1 MTHLPGTPPSAAQRR
16 RAAMLSTV
24 STVCALFL
32 LSVVFIAPGSAAVA
46 TETDPPPAS
55 TPAPTPDA
63 PSPAPDS
70 TTVAS
75 PVIEKPAASAL
86 VGDTIS
92 FSGTAEPGSGIDLY
106 SSTGGQPLCSVV
118 TTPAGTWSCDVSLPS
133 TSSITVRAVQ
143 TVAGQSTETS
153 VTVSVLNAPTA
164 GSAGNGTVSN
174 GTVMGEAVPDATVTA
189 VVGEVSCTATAD
201 GTGAWFCAL
210 PKGLKSGSYQLT
222 ASQVAPWSGGRS
234 SSSSRPSTLTID
246 VDAPAP
252 PSVSIPAGSV
262 QASGAA
268 FSGGGEDGATVTL
281 FAGPHSLCQAVVAGA
296 RWSCTSAAIDAGT
309 YEVSAIQQDAAGN
322 ISTESVRVAVA
333 FVGAP
338 TAPAPTEQPAPSAGT
353 PSPTSTPI
361 PSLPG
366 GDPTAAAPQQQ
377 QQQSQPGTT
386 TDAPPATSSGGWSA
400 STRFSAGM
408 QPAFGTSSSIDW
420 TLALGIGLAMVAFLA
435 VPARLLA
442 GTLRGLRAEPG
453 PRSASSGRLTG
464 RNRSRYQEYDTAPT
478 LPWNARVTGAF
489 ALIASATITVL
500 SAPVTD
506 EPAYLRLLVA
516 VMLGVLV
523 VNAVAVLVPKVLAR
537 SIFDVTAGVRLR
549 PLFLLISIGA
559 TILSRVLDL
568 DPALVF
574 GIVFG
579 LALSL
584 PTSRRALGRLA
595 ALQIGALL
603 AVGSTA
609 FLISG
614 SIAAGTGSGTVG
626 AFLAE
631 FVNTIALA
639 SLGGA
644 AIQLLPIADLPGRHI
659 LRWKP
664 IVWLP
669 LALVSFTLLA
679 GVLSSA
685 LEGLGGGA
693 GLIVFGLAS
702 LTFAAAC
709 VAIWL
714 WVRFVRPPAHDESST
729 PTT

>member
-1 MTHLPGTPPSAAQRR
+1 M
-16 RAAMLSTV
+16 
-24 STVCALFL
+24 
-32 LSVVFIAPGSAAVA
+32 APGGAAVA
-46 TETDPPPAS
+46 TETDPPPAPAP
-55 TPAPTPDA
+55 TTPVEPAPTPD
-63 PSPAPDS
+63 S
-70 TTVAS
+70 TAVAS
-75 PVIEKPAASAL
+75 PVIDRPAASSL
-86 VGDTIS
+86 VGDNIS
-92 FSGTAEPGSGIDLY
+92 FSGTAEPASGIDLY
-106 SSTGGQPLCSVV
+106 SSDGGQPLCSVV
-118 TTPAGTWSCDVSLPS
+118 TTPAGTWSCEVSLPS
-133 TSSITVRAVQ
+133 SPSTTVRAVQ
-143 TVAGQSTETS
+143 TVAAQSAETS

-164 GSAGNGTVSN
+164 GSAGNGLVSN
-174 GTVMGEAVPDATVTA
+174 GTVLGEGFPGATVTA
-189 VVGEVSCTATAD
+189 VVGPVSCTATVD
-201 GTGAWFCAL
+201 STGAWFCAL
-210 PKGLKSGSYQLT
+210 PKGLASGSYQLT

-234 SSSSRPSTLTID
+234 SSSSRASTLTID

-262 QASGAA
+262 AASGAS

-281 FAGPHSLCQAVVAGA
+281 FAGPHSLCQSGVEGG

-322 ISTESVRVAVA
+322 ISAESSRVAVA

-338 TAPAPTEQPAPSAGT
+338 TTPTPTEQPTPSAT
-353 PSPTSTPI
+353 RPSPTSTPL
-361 PSLPG
+361 PSISD
-366 GDPTAAAPQQQ
+366 GDPAAAAPQQQ
-377 QQQSQPGTT
+377 APPGAT

-408 QPAFGTSSSIDW
+408 QPAFGTAGSIDW
-420 TLALGIGLAMVAFLA
+420 TLALGMGLAMVALLA

-442 GTLRGLRAEPG
+442 GTLRGLRAEPE
-453 PRSASSGRLTG
+453 PRSAGIGRLTG

-478 LPWNARVTGAF
+478 VPWNARVTSAF
-489 ALIASATITVL
+489 ALVASATITVL

-516 VMLGVLV
+516 VILGVLV
-523 VNAVAVLVPKVLAR
+523 VNIVAVLVPKMLAR
-537 SIFDVTAGVRLR
+537 SIFDVTVGVRLR
-549 PLFLLISIGA
+549 PLFLLISVGA

-584 PTSRRALGRLA
+584 PASRRARGRLA
-595 ALQIGALL
+595 VLQIGALL
-603 AVGSTA
+603 AVGTTA

-614 SIAAGTGSGTVG
+614 SIAAGAGTGTAG

-631 FVNTIALA
+631 FVNTVALA

-644 AIQLLPIADLPGRHI
+644 AILLLPIADLPGRHI

-664 IVWLP
+664 IVWSV
-669 LALVSFTLLA
+669 LALVGFTLLA

-693 GLIVFGLAS
+693 GLIVFGLAA
-702 LTFAAAC
+702 LTFAATC
-709 VAIWL
+709 VAIWI
-714 WVRFVRPPAHDESST
+714 WVRFVRAPAHDESST